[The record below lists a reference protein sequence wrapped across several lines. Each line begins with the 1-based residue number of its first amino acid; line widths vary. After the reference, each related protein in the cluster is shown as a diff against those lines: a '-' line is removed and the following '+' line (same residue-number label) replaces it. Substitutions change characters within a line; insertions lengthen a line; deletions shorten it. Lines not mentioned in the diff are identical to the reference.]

1 MVELRLLRRGRPSI
15 TPVPPSPATTTTTA
29 TGTSSSHHDSKDS
42 RPSTSFDYPE
52 RTSSHYQLAT
62 SPSPT
67 PDTPANAGTA
77 VVMTTTTTTAKTT
90 SNGPLH
96 QQFGSRR
103 STSTSTAPV
112 ALYTTGPKESSR
124 TKMINKII
132 HQITLHLPSHST
144 SRHRTGYPSV
154 GQRATREATKGLE
167 GACRN
172 PGAIEEVLSG
182 LLRELE
188 RPGSSER
195 GEGARNMSSVAS
207 APLLSSLDVLR
218 SHRELLRITSSCLL
232 VHWWSHIQRSSTP
245 TEPTLDPP
253 ALDEI
258 LARSLLNVVVPPTPT
273 RHVADLID
281 SPFSSSETREDLRFD
296 IHHYS
301 ALVLYFLSAS
311 NWPLIHDLLRQRLTG
326 HYGTGAPPN
335 EVPSS
340 NGTAMDLEAHDLR
353 ILESCCFSRSR
364 LSSVF
369 QGEHRVDKL
378 RFQCLSSSSETSP
391 ARLGPHS
398 AVSVWS
404 WITSRPAEYRAMVQS
419 GRRLEGGCD
428 MLFDLLWAQSA
439 ILVPEPLSSAP
450 STSTPTATS
459 QNLTRRM
466 SPTPSSLWST
476 MMMLLLCCPDIVQ
489 QLTNHE
495 DAAAT
500 NKPAGGYSK
509 KKQFLDGIKAA
520 LSDPIVD
527 PSSSIGALASD
538 CTKGFAKSLMH
549 AICEASIQ
557 RSTLTR
563 CLVALARLQIIEESD
578 LIKLLGSLM
587 EPASPFSQ
595 QLGAVNALLILF
607 SDPISPRSC
616 SSISKSLGI
625 LFSHATRLPRPI
637 RRARQGSAGS
647 LHTDSSTAVE
657 DASPDLIR
665 SILVLWSNAPHF
677 LVNDAGKTLVAVAEM
692 ARDLLDETIDRLAFG
707 MILAAFQSYEG
718 RPGPGDDA
726 VDWSLLGKI
735 IAHRIL
741 EADDATMAH
750 CLLLR
755 VLLEIIKRPPWKKAA
770 SAGKWSEAFWNALE
784 ASLLVSALSPSDEI
798 SELALECAHQILV
811 VHGAAVPSRTIVK
824 PLGQARDIASKP
836 DMLLSLKLYI
846 RDVDEASMGLV
857 IAWDELTRRANDL
870 VGTHLLHHKSP
881 TPHEATSNMAGSLEI
896 NHWSSLTGVLLVMS
910 GVCTRKA
917 GPDEGSG
924 GVVDSRL
931 ARRNDRARQAN
942 AIVHELLEQIVIDD
956 PIVRTHA
963 TELLANN
970 LDIRQLGAFVM
981 ELKKSAQRLLAT
993 DHPESKSANPVF
1005 TNMLFVAQSLM
1016 ILQALVARVDAGAL
1030 HREVYNPMIEL
1041 LVLLAEL
1048 ITALPI
1054 QDERLR
1060 LQNKLSALC
1069 EHVHAKSVELD
1080 ETSASKRTKVLEYLY
1095 RWVAVSEDRAGQ
1107 RAFSSLLRGLKLQTH
1122 DGSPDRALFNRYFD
1136 HFTRVLSDMAD
1147 RPELDPRIAADVTRT
1162 RSSLMEGF
1170 AALLSSNQELAAQRI
1185 PEMTCSGLQETLRHI
1200 YLEVLTLLLNRGVKF
1215 DSDDG
1220 STSTESAYNQIFQ
1233 LIRHNPSSLA
1243 LALCEVC
1250 PPAKYDDLIEVLLR
1264 VMSSPSAT
1272 VSFLRAVIAAEV
1284 SATDHESTL
1293 FRGNTLASRLLT
1305 IYSKV
1310 QGYHYLR
1317 ETLRDLLLTIC
1328 SKPPEFNLDFD
1339 PHRDSSEDDVASR
1352 NLIQVTEA
1360 FLVRIAQSANVAPDM
1375 IREICALIA
1384 EAVGARFPESVFTA
1398 IGGFIFLRFINPAIV
1413 SPEMIDLD
1421 LVNQTAGND
1430 TREVRKALVSV
1441 SKILQALANNV
1452 RFGAKEPGMRA
1463 INPFMD
1469 RNIFTM
1475 TSFLSSMSRPPSA
1488 LRIEPLDSV
1497 DQDRLN
1503 PANLAFLHTFLVDN
1517 CSKIGSK
1524 LLSYPDCE
1532 ANDLRPAER
1541 TNENLA
1547 AFMAQN
1553 AFRINMNEA
1562 KRSDI
1567 FYRSSVTAHPRAALF
1582 VFIPASINAE
1592 TVDVEGLVFWV
1603 LHCLTTV
1610 ETEQWDLLVDFT
1622 GSSNANILNPVHMQR
1637 FLGFVPESI
1646 FKRLSQV
1653 VLHSPN
1659 FFTQAYLRRVETR
1672 MGPLDLRMVV
1682 ACHHL
1687 EDLARFLPTSALP
1700 ASTLALAS
1708 ESRVTFDRITLKH
1721 PVKVEV
1727 PVLLQLDSTAA
1738 YLTTVKPHPLAWD
1751 LASVFCEMAPFHL
1764 IDDVRLTCTTRYGDE
1779 IRVRMR
1785 DKEKCWTL
1793 LVESGAADLLNELRA
1808 RCSGTTTRALLGPQ
1822 AIPSVRSDRAPLA
1835 CISSLAIVSCAS
1847 SKAGLRSDGYRLAR
1861 ALGKALGAFEGMS
1874 DLPGEYWLVLTIGR
1888 PCAPFIAERNAVAS
1902 LVSATCPRCRRGT
1915 GRSHCDSWAFA
1926 HSSDFI
1932 HLRSPSVA
1940 PLPTK
1945 CAARADRTDIESA
1958 FSTEARLSTAATKI
1972 GRGSSFVL

>member
-1 MVELRLLRRGRPSI
+1 MVELRLLRRGRPRSLPSLHHRRRRRRQLPA
-15 TPVPPSPATTTTTA
+15 PV
-29 TGTSSSHHDSKDS
+29 SSHHDSKDS

-258 LARSLLNVVVPPTPT
+258 LARSLLNVVVPRKSYVPSSISVFSTSPSYTSDLVLRVFRSLEATPT

-369 QGEHRVDKL
+369 QDVFNAFLHL
-378 RFQCLSSSSETSP
+378 RKP
-391 ARLGPHS
+391 ARLVLVHTLRL
-398 AVSVWS
+398 SVWS

-520 LSDPIVD
+520 LSDPVGGYSDHIWHTCVDLLMASHQIVD
-527 PSSSIGALASD
+527 PSSSIGPLRVIAPRAS
-538 CTKGFAKSLMH
+538 
-549 AICEASIQ
+549 
-557 RSTLTR
+557 RR
-563 CLVALARLQIIEESD
+563 IIEESD

-811 VHGAAVPSRTIVK
+811 VHGAASPIPYDRQTPRTGEGHCV
-824 PLGQARDIASKP
+824 QARYATFSQTLHSRSDPESERP
-836 DMLLSLKLYI
+836 
-846 RDVDEASMGLV
+846 G
-857 IAWDELTRRANDL
+857 
-870 VGTHLLHHKSP
+870 GTHLLHHKSP
-881 TPHEATSNMAGSLEI
+881 TPHEATSNMGRIARNQSLVVIDGLVESSTRDWLDATI
-896 NHWSSLTGVLLVMS
+896 ARDRPTPLSTSCWSRSSSTIQLFERT
-910 GVCTRKA
+910 
-917 GPDEGSG
+917 
-924 GVVDSRL
+924 
-931 ARRNDRARQAN
+931 RRNYW
-942 AIVHELLEQIVIDD
+942 
-956 PIVRTHA
+956 P
-963 TELLANN
+963 NN

-1360 FLVRIAQSANVAPDM
+1360 FLVRIAQSANPASPNPS
-1375 IREICALIA
+1375 LPLL
-1384 EAVGARFPESVFTA
+1384 GAS
-1398 IGGFIFLRFINPAIV
+1398 IFLRFINPAIV

-1441 SKILQALANNV
+1441 SKILQALA
-1452 RFGAKEPGMRA
+1452 
-1463 INPFMD
+1463 
-1469 RNIFTM
+1469 TM
-1475 TSFLSSMSRPPSA
+1475 SA
-1488 LRIEPLDSV
+1488 S
-1497 DQDRLN
+1497 
-1503 PANLAFLHTFLVDN
+1503 
-1517 CSKIGSK
+1517 
-1524 LLSYPDCE
+1524 
-1532 ANDLRPAER
+1532 
-1541 TNENLA
+1541 
-1547 AFMAQN
+1547 
-1553 AFRINMNEA
+1553 
-1562 KRSDI
+1562 
-1567 FYRSSVTAHPRAALF
+1567 
-1582 VFIPASINAE
+1582 
-1592 TVDVEGLVFWV
+1592 
-1603 LHCLTTV
+1603 
-1610 ETEQWDLLVDFT
+1610 
-1622 GSSNANILNPVHMQR
+1622 
-1637 FLGFVPESI
+1637 
-1646 FKRLSQV
+1646 
-1653 VLHSPN
+1653 
-1659 FFTQAYLRRVETR
+1659 
-1672 MGPLDLRMVV
+1672 GP
-1682 ACHHL
+1682 
-1687 EDLARFLPTSALP
+1687 
-1700 ASTLALAS
+1700 
-1708 ESRVTFDRITLKH
+1708 
-1721 PVKVEV
+1721 
-1727 PVLLQLDSTAA
+1727 
-1738 YLTTVKPHPLAWD
+1738 
-1751 LASVFCEMAPFHL
+1751 
-1764 IDDVRLTCTTRYGDE
+1764 
-1779 IRVRMR
+1779 
-1785 DKEKCWTL
+1785 
-1793 LVESGAADLLNELRA
+1793 
-1808 RCSGTTTRALLGPQ
+1808 
-1822 AIPSVRSDRAPLA
+1822 
-1835 CISSLAIVSCAS
+1835 
-1847 SKAGLRSDGYRLAR
+1847 
-1861 ALGKALGAFEGMS
+1861 
-1874 DLPGEYWLVLTIGR
+1874 
-1888 PCAPFIAERNAVAS
+1888 
-1902 LVSATCPRCRRGT
+1902 
-1915 GRSHCDSWAFA
+1915 
-1926 HSSDFI
+1926 
-1932 HLRSPSVA
+1932 RSP
-1940 PLPTK
+1940 
-1945 CAARADRTDIESA
+1945 
-1958 FSTEARLSTAATKI
+1958 
-1972 GRGSSFVL
+1972 G